1 MAAVNIENK
10 NEEHIA
16 TSIEEKT
23 SITESGSNHE
33 HSETCNDPTH
43 HHNDSSFFNPN
54 DLYSSISAVK
64 KETPAK
70 RKHKKNEKQTSIRAE
85 SIPGHRGNENIDDL
99 VNFINSSSPVN
110 DNKQKKK
117 VNNNKN

>member
-43 HHNDSSFFNPN
+43 HHNYSSFFNLN
-54 DLYSSISAVK
+54 DFYPSMSPVK
-64 KETPAK
+64 KEIPAK
-70 RKHKKNEKQTSIRAE
+70 RKH
-85 SIPGHRGNENIDDL
+85 
-99 VNFINSSSPVN
+99 
-110 DNKQKKK
+110 
-117 VNNNKN
+117 